1 MSNNLKCSHLSASM
15 FWLVK
20 DSYNCFLLSFHC
32 LRFIFSSVGLSLQ
45 CSDFLTI
52 FPTSTTMLPKW
63 FVSSSSNNHLIVVV
77 ILHCCN
83 TFCCL
88 QNIDQHWTSWL
99 NEPKKLKRETGSLV
113 VVIMVFHLFD
123 LLSNLNDDPDSGVA
137 IIAWGTNDSNTNN
150 SSTTILGSDFISQ
163 QLQFQHGLW
172 NIDHHCSRMRSQSF
186 LQNVTWPVKREGL
199 PSFVTTWHKTSSLA
213 FA

>member
-1 MSNNLKCSHLSASM
+1 MINNLKCSHLSASM
-15 FWLVK
+15 FWVVK

-32 LRFIFSSVGLSLQ
+32 LCFIFSSVGLSLQ

-123 LLSNLNDDPDSGVA
+123 LLSNLVDVPDSGVA
-137 IIAWGTNDSNTNN
+137 GNAWSRDNSNINN
-150 SSTTILGSDFISQ
+150 LSKISLGSHLFSQ

-172 NIDHHCSRMRSQSF
+172 NMQSQSF